1 MTPQELYE
9 SAMLCKKE
17 NETQNYPIGMILIG
31 KMPRTF
37 PRGKLLGEG
46 PSGPVRSYDP
56 IKVIAWLVKNK
67 LVDTQPL
74 TD

>member
-17 NETQNYPIGMILIG
+17 NEAYLGMTLVG

-37 PRGKLLGEG
+37 PRGKLLSEG
-46 PSGPVRSYDP
+46 PRGPVRSYDP
-56 IKVIAWLVKNK
+56 DKVIAWLVKNK
-67 LVDTQPL
+67 LVDTRL
-74 TD
+74 MTD

>member
-1 MTPQELYE
+1 MTLV
-9 SAMLCKKE
+9 
-17 NETQNYPIGMILIG
+17 G
-31 KMPRTF
+31 KMPRGF
-37 PRGKLLGEG
+37 PRGELLSEG

-56 IKVIAWLVKNK
+56 DKVIAWLVKNK